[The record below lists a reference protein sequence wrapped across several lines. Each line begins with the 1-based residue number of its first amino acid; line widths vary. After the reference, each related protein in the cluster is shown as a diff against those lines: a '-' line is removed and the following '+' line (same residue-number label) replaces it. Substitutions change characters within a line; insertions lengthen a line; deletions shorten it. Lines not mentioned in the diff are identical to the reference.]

1 MKKMRH
7 LKCNV
12 KDVNHIEVNDK
23 NNPSKIYKT
32 NISFI
37 CWYPSDKF
45 DKKYIDANGYSK
57 VSNITCFMTDKNGC
71 LMQNPFYRDC
81 YGYIIDEFQTNGVF
95 MSDSMSNNG
104 VEILPGQRAQVID
117 KDKPS
122 NGKKK
127 NPYNILKHHSPIK
140 KLVEKTM
147 RYYLNNKNNNHF
159 SRESGEML
167 FAKNIGNNA
176 EEYNLKQKGHLIFDF
191 KNKKTLMTHN
201 DIVLDKS
208 VPAKISNFII
218 HHNCQFSFDKAKD
231 VIDICKNTLK
241 KNYVYLYSKELKLQK
256 INFALFLKRNLINYL
271 NLQEDKKQEMI
282 ENFNKQETRYEIF
295 KKLFLI
301 RYKLGGEDMINNNI
315 DAILKCEDK
324 DLKDLFI
331 NKMQSNI
338 KQKPINNNFNIE
350 EIKSN
355 NKKLYCNIQKVI
367 NNKLHKVSF
376 VLNFSND
383 KDFSTKKDDILKYIE
398 YIKQNMK
405 IDKIIS
411 KIIEDKKNINNELDN
426 YYTLINKIQQE
437 ETNKIITQLFSNE
450 NIHTRRI
457 NFSSPKNL
465 SNFVLTK
472 IPSK

>member
-1 MKKMRH
+1 MRH

-12 KDVNHIEVNDK
+12 KDVNYIEVNDK
-23 NNPSKIYKT
+23 NNPSKIYET

-147 RYYLNNKNNNHF
+147 RYYSNNTNKNQLIDANQWF
-159 SRESGEML
+159 D
-167 FAKNIGNNA
+167 AVNIGNNA
-176 EEYNLKQKGHLIFDF
+176 AEFGLKQKNLLIFDQ

-231 VIDICKNTLK
+231 VIDICKNTFK
-241 KNYVYLYSKELKLQK
+241 KDYVYFYNTENRIEKMNLE
-256 INFALFLKRNLINYL
+256 IFLKRNLINSCYC
-271 NLQEDKKQEMI
+271 NMDEDTKQKMI
-282 ENFNKQETRYEIF
+282 ENFDSEDVKNKIT
-295 KKLFLI
+295 KKLFSI
-301 RYKLGGEDMINNNI
+301 RYDGD
-315 DAILKCEDK
+315 DK
-324 DLKDLFI
+324 E
-331 NKMQSNI
+331 N
-338 KQKPINNNFNIE
+338 
-350 EIKSN
+350 IKSN
-355 NKKLYCNIQKVI
+355 VDKIFKCNDDKEYKNALNELYKNNTQSQETNELVKNMEKTDKKLYDAIQKAI
-367 NNKLHKVSF
+367 NGKYTVGAM
-376 VLNFSND
+376 
-383 KDFSTKKDDILKYIE
+383 DFDFATDQTFHEHEKRIKE
-398 YIKQNMK
+398 YIKTAKNDKK
-405 IDKIIS
+405 IDKIIKQIKKCKNEIQTEINKYYKEIKTYQRKEAK
-411 KIIEDKKNINNELDN
+411 KIIQKVLND
-426 YYTLINKIQQE
+426 
-437 ETNKIITQLFSNE
+437 E
-450 NIHTRRI
+450 NIQTRRI

-465 SNFVLTK
+465 SNFV
-472 IPSK
+472 SKETTI